1 MKGFAR
7 SQRSACPS
15 GRAAEVLSSAEPELY
30 DVSPAGQPVLRGGT
44 CTACGYV
51 MFPMQRYGCEQCGAF
66 GDAIETTPL
75 SGRGVVRASVMVYRL
90 DNEDLPTPFVLAEV
104 RLDEGPVV
112 RAVCAG
118 DQVIDGD
125 TLVRATGTARNDQS
139 IEIRF
144 VEENR

>member
-1 MKGFAR
+1 MARGDSVIHVSIIGDVKQLLGALGEVNTKTGGLLKGLAGGIVAAGVIRKGFDFIGDSLAN
-7 SQRSACPS
+7 A
-15 GRAAEVLSSAEPELY
+15 
-30 DVSPAGQPVLRGGT
+30 DK
-44 CTACGYV
+44 
-51 MFPMQRYGCEQCGAF
+51 F

-90 DNEDLPTPFVLAEV
+90 DDEDIRTPFVLAEV